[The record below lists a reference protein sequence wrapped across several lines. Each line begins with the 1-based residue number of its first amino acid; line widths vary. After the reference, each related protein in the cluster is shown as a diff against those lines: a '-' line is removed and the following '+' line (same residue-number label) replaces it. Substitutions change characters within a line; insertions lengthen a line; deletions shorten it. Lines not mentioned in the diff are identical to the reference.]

1 MINTLRIT
9 GVIAVILA
17 GVLFVFPVVFG
28 VRNDALINEFL
39 GSPGARE
46 KFEKA
51 TSSKAQNNEERASP
65 LVQQAEA
72 FALYLNPPK
81 SSVAAASRDQKATGL
96 VRPLQSVSPKFK
108 VFATTYFHNNPEMS
122 RALIDE
128 PGRGRHW
135 VRQSSTVG
143 HLVIDQ
149 VKDGIVVVKSNEET
163 FEVPLEEIPAAAAA
177 TPTSPVSTVPAPRDV
192 ASRSRTALS
201 ASAKTPSG
209 TTPVARALPQQPAST
224 EKDAKLQELA
234 RQLIDVQRNPTASS
248 GTAGLSD
255 AEKTAR
261 TLDLI
266 TKYRAAQRS
275 VRVSPNE
282 AKELGALGKELE
294 PTQGEPNTPVP
305 AIDEGK
311 IEAGP
316 PADPNG
322 SADSG
327 SEP

>member
-9 GVIAVILA
+9 SVIAVILA

-28 VRNDALINEFL
+28 SRSDELINEFL

-81 SSVAAASRDQKATGL
+81 SSFAAAVKPEKGAGLLPKLPATTP
-96 VRPLQSVSPKFK
+96 RFK
-108 VFATTYFHNNPEMS
+108 VFVTIYFQNNPEMS
-122 RALIDE
+122 QALIDE

-135 VRQSSTVG
+135 VRQSGTVG
-143 HLVIDQ
+143 HLIIDQ

-163 FEVPLEEIPAAAAA
+163 YEVLLEQIPQAAAA
-177 TPTSPVSTVPAPRDV
+177 TPASPVSTIPAPRDV
-192 ASRSRTALS
+192 PSRSRTALS

-209 TTPVARALPQQPAST
+209 TTPVATALPQQPGNT

-234 RQLIDVQRNPTASS
+234 RQLIDVQKNSTSDS
-248 GTAGLSD
+248 GAAGLSD

-266 TKYRAAQRS
+266 TKYRATQRS
-275 VRVSPNE
+275 VRVSPKE
-282 AKELGALGKELE
+282 AKDLGDLGKELE
-294 PTQGEPNTPVP
+294 PTQGEQNTPVP

-311 IEAGP
+311 IESGP

-322 SADSG
+322 SADNG
-327 SEP
+327 SKP